1 MPFFRGFCG
10 YSAACEL
17 LEQTPDAVASF
28 PAGRVDE
35 GPVME
40 NAMLDP
46 QGRAEESLS
55 RLELWLG
62 VIATYLILIAFL
74 FGYVANH
81 VNSAED
87 HVAPSNKYA

>member
-1 MPFFRGFCG
+1 
-10 YSAACEL
+10 
-17 LEQTPDAVASF
+17 
-28 PAGRVDE
+28 
-35 GPVME
+35 ME

-46 QGRAEESLS
+46 QARAEESLS

-74 FGYVANH
+74 FGYVANN